1 MTISTSA
8 FLRGSTMLAA
18 FAAFSLANAAQAQ
31 TLACVDPANSSA
43 GLGSQTAAP
52 DILVMRVQG
61 PGIPPPPSLESQNAT
76 VCGANASALGA
87 SSVALGHDASVAAPV
102 AIGDRSSVPTP
113 GAIAIGTYARVD
125 ASAGVAIGYAS
136 SVLTQGSVAIG
147 AFSSVLT
154 QSSVAIGAF
163 SLADRDYVV
172 SVGSADFQRQIV
184 NVAAGTE
191 GTDAVNLT
199 QLDVVRS
206 VANDA
211 NANAAAASASAAIAL
226 ANAATAQTTANQAV
240 AENVIQD
247 TRISTVENENTAQA
261 TQISAIQSTNT
272 TQDSRLTAAELLN
285 TTQNGKL
292 TALES
297 LVGQTDVRVESNR
310 REANAGIAAAMALG
324 GTIMPADANV
334 AMSFNLATYRGQQG
348 FSGVV
353 VAKASEHVYVN
364 AGVAGSTVK
373 GSTGGRVGVTFA
385 W

>member
-52 DILVMRVQG
+52 DTLSFVQVHDA
-61 PGIPPPPSLESQNAT
+61 PPPPILVPPTLRSQNAT

-87 SSVALGHDASVAAPV
+87 SSVALGHNASVAA
-102 AIGDRSSVPTP
+102 S
-113 GAIAIGTYARVD
+113 ARH
-125 ASAGVAIGYAS
+125 GVAIGESS
-136 SVLTQGSVAIG
+136 SVLAAGSVAIG
-147 AFSSVLT
+147 A
-154 QSSVAIGAF
+154 G
-163 SLADRDYVV
+163 SLADRPNVV
-172 SVGSADFQRQIV
+172 SIGREGAERQIV

-199 QLDVVRS
+199 QLDAVRS

-211 NANAAAASASAAIAL
+211 NANAAAASASAATAL

-247 TRISTVENENTAQA
+247 TRISTVENVTTAQA

-310 REANAGIAAAMALG
+310 REANAGIAAAMAMG

-348 FSGVV
+348 FSGVF
-353 VAKASEHVYVN
+353 VAKASEHVYIN